1 MPQSLLIVESPTK
14 ARTIKKYLGP
24 EFAVEASG
32 GHVVDLP
39 QKELGVDINKN
50 FQPTYKVL
58 PRKEKAV
65 RELKKAAEKVNQVY
79 LAPDPDREG
88 EAIAWHIATLLR
100 QKKPDQKI
108 LRVLINEI
116 TKPAVKDAI
125 QNAGQLDKDRF
136 EAQQAR
142 RILDRLVGYQISPLL
157 WQKVQKGLSAGRV
170 QSVAVRLVCE
180 REREI
185 QAFEPKEYWTIEAE
199 LEAKDP
205 PVFRARLVQMD
216 DKKVEAGPV
225 QETQKKTYLPDKTA
239 AEAVIQAVKN
249 ENFVI
254 SKTTRR
260 EQKRNPPPPFI
271 TASLQQEAA
280 RRFNFTAK
288 KTMLIAQGLYEGVN
302 LEPEGSVGLITY
314 MRTDSTRVNQQAI
327 NAVRN
332 HIEKNFGKKY
342 LPDKPNIFKA
352 KKSAQEAHEA
362 IRPTSLEYSPEQVNP
377 YLDKDQQKLYE
388 LIYKRF
394 VASQMTP
401 AVMDITSVDIPVR
414 NFLFRATGS
423 VIKFQGFMAVYEEQ
437 SEQKKETTRLP
448 PLHQGQELKLI
459 RLLPEQHFTQ
469 PPPRFNESSLIK
481 ELEDKGIGRPSTYA
495 QILSTVQ
502 ARKYVFKEKRN
513 FKPTE
518 LGFLVNDML
527 VQSFPDLLNPKFTA
541 RMEESL
547 DQIEEGKLNWVKLLK
562 YFYAIFS
569 KELEK
574 APEVIQQVKTEI
586 PTDLKCPDC
595 GRELVIKRGRHGEF
609 IACSGYPECKY
620 SSEFERD
627 EEGNIIPS
635 SREQAETG
643 ITCEVCGKPMV
654 IRKSR
659 QGEFLGCSG
668 YPKCKNTSE
677 FKRDEQGNIIPVS
690 RQENVTEITCEICG
704 KPMVIRKGRRGEFL
718 GCSGYPECRNTKNF
732 RRSED
737 GKIEIVEKK
746 IPAKQQ
752 ICDKCGKPMV
762 VKSGKYGP
770 FLACSGYPECKNIV
784 PLKQKRGSKK
794 KSSE

>member
-1 MPQSLLIVESPTK
+1 
-14 ARTIKKYLGP
+14 
-24 EFAVEASG
+24 
-32 GHVVDLP
+32 
-39 QKELGVDINKN
+39 
-50 FQPTYKVL
+50 
-58 PRKEKAV
+58 
-65 RELKKAAEKVNQVY
+65 
-79 LAPDPDREG
+79 
-88 EAIAWHIATLLR
+88 
-100 QKKPDQKI
+100 
-108 LRVLINEI
+108 
-116 TKPAVKDAI
+116 
-125 QNAGQLDKDRF
+125 
-136 EAQQAR
+136 
-142 RILDRLVGYQISPLL
+142 
-157 WQKVQKGLSAGRV
+157 
-170 QSVAVRLVCE
+170 
-180 REREI
+180 
-185 QAFEPKEYWTIEAE
+185 
-199 LEAKDP
+199 
-205 PVFRARLVQMD
+205 
-216 DKKVEAGPV
+216 
-225 QETQKKTYLPDKTA
+225 
-239 AEAVIQAVKN
+239 
-249 ENFVI
+249 
-254 SKTTRR
+254 
-260 EQKRNPPPPFI
+260 
-271 TASLQQEAA
+271 
-280 RRFNFTAK
+280 
-288 KTMLIAQGLYEGVN
+288 
-302 LEPEGSVGLITY
+302 
-314 MRTDSTRVNQQAI
+314 
-327 NAVRN
+327 
-332 HIEKNFGKKY
+332 
-342 LPDKPNIFKA
+342 
-352 KKSAQEAHEA
+352 
-362 IRPTSLEYSPEQVNP
+362 
-377 YLDKDQQKLYE
+377 
-388 LIYKRF
+388 
-394 VASQMTP
+394 
-401 AVMDITSVDIPVR
+401 
-414 NFLFRATGS
+414 
-423 VIKFQGFMAVYEEQ
+423 
-437 SEQKKETTRLP
+437 
-448 PLHQGQELKLI
+448 
-459 RLLPEQHFTQ
+459 
-469 PPPRFNESSLIK
+469 
-481 ELEDKGIGRPSTYA
+481 
-495 QILSTVQ
+495 
-502 ARKYVFKEKRN
+502 
-513 FKPTE
+513 
-518 LGFLVNDML
+518 